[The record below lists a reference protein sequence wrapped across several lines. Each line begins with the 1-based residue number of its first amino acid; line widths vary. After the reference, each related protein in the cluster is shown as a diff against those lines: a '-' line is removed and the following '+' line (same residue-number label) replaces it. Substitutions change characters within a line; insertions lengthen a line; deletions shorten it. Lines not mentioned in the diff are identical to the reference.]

1 MVKKKS
7 KEIDALSV
15 LLDGASREIMTE
27 LIHNLAAGN
36 STVKRQCLEFLES
49 KIPASPEIHAKSQG
63 DIVMGLWM
71 DVVFDI
77 HEMDEYGG
85 GDYRQ
90 QERVWDLLGDIIDHL
105 RKKDVDADSRS
116 ELIAEILPY
125 IESANSGLEDLLDEL
140 AEAAC
145 YDDGDLRNLARE
157 FEKMDRSWRKSR
169 ARHIYRSI
177 GDRDKYLELRLSE
190 MNNGSDYYNLTD
202 FYWEMGEKE
211 KAIQTCEEGLRRGQG
226 RMDEL
231 LQFSAERALEAGDRK
246 KYLAIHFDLAVQC
259 ITLETYR
266 KFKKKCTKKE
276 WADYEKQFLKK
287 LKSAEKSNQLE
298 IYLHR
303 KEYDEA
309 IALFKQMK
317 YPMGW
322 HFGTAVKAAEELK
335 TLYPEEVLRFYL
347 SGLEDL
353 NSNHPRKIYA
363 ANAQLMAKV
372 RHVLLDII
380 KDEARWTEFA
390 CKVKKDNIRRP
401 AFQEEFAH
409 AIPDWNKLGA

>member
-1 MVKKKS
+1 MAKKK
-7 KEIDALSV
+7 KQEIDALSV

-71 DVVFDI
+71 EVEFDI
-77 HEMDEYGG
+77 HELDEYGG
-85 GDYRQ
+85 GEYRQ
-90 QERVWDLLGDIIDHL
+90 EERVWGLLGDIINHL
-105 RKKDVDADSRS
+105 KKKDVDADSRS

-125 IESANSGLEDLLDEL
+125 IENGNSGLEDLLDEV

-145 YDDGDLRNLARE
+145 YDDGDWRNLAHE
-157 FEKMDRSWRKSR
+157 FEKMNSSWRKHC
-169 ARHIYRSI
+169 ARSIYRSI
-177 GDRDKYLELRLSE
+177 GDRDKYLELRLSD
-190 MNNGSDYYNLTD
+190 MHYGSDYYDLTAY
-202 FYWEMGEKE
+202 YWKMGEKE
-211 KAIQTCEEGLRRGQG
+211 KAIQTCEEGLRRAQG

-231 LQFSAERALEAGDRK
+231 QKFSAERALEAGDRK

-266 KFKKKCTKKE
+266 KFKKKCTKEE
-276 WADYEKQFLKK
+276 WAEYEKQFLKK

-303 KEYDEA
+303 KEYDKA
-309 IALFKQMK
+309 IGLFKQMK
-317 YPMGW
+317 YPLGW
-322 HFGTAVKAAEELK
+322 DFGTAVEAAKELK

-363 ANAQLMAKV
+363 AKARLMAKV
-372 RHVLLDII
+372 RQVLLDVI
-380 KDEARWTEFA
+380 KDKARWMEFA
-390 CKVKKDNIRRP
+390 CKVKKDNVRRP

-409 AIPDWNKLGA
+409 AIPDWNKLEA